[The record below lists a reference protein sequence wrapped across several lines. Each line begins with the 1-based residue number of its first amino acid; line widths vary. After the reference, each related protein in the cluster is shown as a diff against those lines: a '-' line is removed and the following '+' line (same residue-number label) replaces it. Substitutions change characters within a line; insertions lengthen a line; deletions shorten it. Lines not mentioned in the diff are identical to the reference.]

1 MGDPFDAAALLEA
14 LSAHLSARDAALAA
28 AQAARDA
35 ERDAALAAAQA
46 ARDTERDAALAAA
59 QAARDAAH
67 AREIARL
74 AAEVARVR
82 EELRRREG
90 GAPLP
95 SSTMYAT
102 AGSEVLEAL
111 RRLGAVAA
119 LAAPPAGA
127 SADELAPLAAPADLA
142 ALRACARESELVEAA
157 TPLLSAARGFGGDAA
172 DPCAPLLVNS
182 EDIKWL
188 DALHAPMAEDQ
199 RKKPD
204 LFATWEPLWS
214 GRHEPGRGAVG
225 RLAHRALQIDGCARE
240 FYEAKL
246 GAGNLTAGEFGQL
259 VDYHS
264 RVFGDVRG
272 VLFNA
277 REVWLYGSLRD
288 RPLRL
293 VQTAWDAPGSRAA
306 LRRFFEDD
314 APPEPPL
321 VPLLRHL
328 LASLGVAPE
337 RVPVGR
343 PGAGNA
349 QSLLG
354 VGGTARVFCVRRA
367 GVAAPLALKAAVG
380 VSRGDLEYEFRALG
394 AAHKAGAPVAA
405 IMPDSLVFFTDAA
418 GRYVGGGFLL
428 RDVLA
433 PAPAADTA
441 SRVAAHFAAL
451 HGLHECGFAH
461 GDARVPNLLAVGR
474 AGGAA
479 ASLVW
484 VDLRAATSGP
494 GADMLVESQRADAFE
509 LARSVLAT
517 AGRGARSLPAGF
529 EDAVK
534 RLPLGGAEA
543 YAAVAAEVWRALSV
557 P

>member
-1 MGDPFDAAALLEA
+1 MGEPFDAAALLEA
-14 LSAHLSARDAALAA
+14 LSAQLTARDAARDA

-35 ERDAALAAAQA
+35 ERDAA
-46 ARDTERDAALAAA
+46 RDAA
-59 QAARDAAH
+59 QAARDAERDAAH
-67 AREIARL
+67 SRAIAAL

-82 EELRRREG
+82 EELRRSG
-90 GAPLP
+90 SGAPLP
-95 SSTMYAT
+95 SSKMYAT

-111 RRLGAVAA
+111 RRLGTVAA

-142 ALRACARESELVEAA
+142 ALRACARESDLVEAA
-157 TPLLSAARGFGGDAA
+157 VPLLRAARGFGGGAA

-182 EDIKWL
+182 ADIRWL
-188 DALHAPMAEDQ
+188 DALHAPLPHDEL
-199 RKKPD
+199 KKPD

-214 GRHEPGRGAVG
+214 GRLEPGRGAVG
-225 RLAHRALQIDGCARE
+225 RLAHRALQLDGCARE

-246 GAGNLTAGEFGQL
+246 GAGNLTAADFGQL

-328 LASLGVAPE
+328 LESLGVAPE

-343 PGAGNA
+343 PGAGHA

-367 GVAAPLALKAAVG
+367 GIAAPLALKAAVG
-380 VSRGDLEYEFRALG
+380 VSRGELEYEFRALG
-394 AAHKAGAPVAA
+394 AAHAAGAPVAA
-405 IMPDSLVFFTDAA
+405 TLPDSLVFFTDAA
-418 GRYVGGGFLL
+418 GRHAGGGFLL
-428 RDVLA
+428 LDVLA
-433 PAPAADTA
+433 PAPAADTGP
-441 SRVAAHFAAL
+441 RVAAHFAAL
-451 HGLHECGFAH
+451 RGLHECGFAH
-461 GDARVPNLLAVGR
+461 GDARVPNLLA
-474 AGGAA
+474 AA
-479 ASLVW
+479 DRLVW
-484 VDLRAATSGP
+484 VDLRAAASGL
-494 GADMLVESQRADAFE
+494 GADALAAAQRADAVE
-509 LARSVLAT
+509 LARSVLA
-517 AGRGARSLPAGF
+517 AMGRGARSLPAGF
-529 EDAVK
+529 EAAVA
-534 RLPLGGAEA
+534 RLPAGGAAA
-543 YAAVAAEVWRALSV
+543 YAAVAADVWRALSE